1 MKLTLTSLFLFAVA
15 TLLAPVT
22 STPSAKLD
30 LLIGPGISRTLC
42 PPGTHD
48 FSMFNCR
55 DNCPETHIFAGSAC
69 HERCDKV
76 YGENYKDT
84 GTGCQRP
91 AYSVSRESAWKCPGY
106 DMCGYY
112 NRNKVCWKSCPE
124 GANPVCGMCNFWADY
139 KIKKWYS
146 PALRATYDCLPGHA
160 RHDIGTKSHK
170 NRPLCVD
177 CAVHP
182 GAPGCRSAA

>member
-1 MKLTLTSLFLFAVA
+1 
-15 TLLAPVT
+15 
-22 STPSAKLD
+22 
-30 LLIGPGISRTLC
+30 
-42 PPGTHD
+42 
-48 FSMFNCR
+48 
-55 DNCPETHIFAGSAC
+55 
-69 HERCDKV
+69 
-76 YGENYKDT
+76 
-84 GTGCQRP
+84 
-91 AYSVSRESAWKCPGY
+91 
-106 DMCGYY
+106 
-112 NRNKVCWKSCPE
+112 
-124 GANPVCGMCNFWADY
+124 MCNFWADY